1 MKPKLM
7 YPISFTLLIG
17 VYFTLLSF
25 LESPETNIIG
35 EWKEVSWE
43 YEKMDTLGFKSDRFD
58 YMLTDHIKGQISKNL
73 IIHEAEI
80 WKFVSDET
88 LEMKGN
94 NSSKSLHWTLKGRG
108 NILQLNGEKNIIEHY
123 QIQELSSD
131 KMVLFFNFDM
141 QVRGIVKMTFER
153 INA

>member
-1 MKPKLM
+1 MKPQVV
-7 YPISFTLLIG
+7 YPVTFTLLIG

-25 LESPETNIIG
+25 LESPQTNIIG

-43 YEKMDTLGFKSDRFD
+43 YEKMDTLSSKKDSFD
-58 YMLTDHIKGQISKNL
+58 YTLTDHIKEQISKNL

-80 WKFVSDET
+80 WKFATDDT

-94 NSSKSLHWTLKGRG
+94 DSFKSLHWTLKGRG
-108 NILQLNGEKNIIEHY
+108 NILQLHGEENTIEHY

-131 KMVLFFNFDM
+131 RMVLYFNFDM
-141 QVRGIVKMTFER
+141 QVRGIVKMTFEK